1 MEKADKIL
9 RRLSQKERG
18 TIERLVERIISGDL
32 GGLDIKKLKGL
43 KNLFRVR
50 KGSIRIIFE
59 LKYGKDPNIISIE
72 RKNETTYKGY

>member
-1 MEKADKIL
+1 MEKANKIL

>member
-9 RRLSQKERG
+9 RRLSQKERE

-50 KGSIRIIFE
+50 KRSIRIIFE
-59 LKYGKDPNIISIE
+59 LKSGKDPNIISIE